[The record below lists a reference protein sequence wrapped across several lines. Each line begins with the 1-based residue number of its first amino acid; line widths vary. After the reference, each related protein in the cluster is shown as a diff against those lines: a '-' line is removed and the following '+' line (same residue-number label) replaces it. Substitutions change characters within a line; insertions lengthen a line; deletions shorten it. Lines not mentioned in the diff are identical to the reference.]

1 MVGPLHW
8 AVLSRAWNRVS
19 VLCARFILC
28 TPEMLRRRQTL
39 WSRWTSTYIS
49 SSCWKISES
58 VSPVPK
64 ASFFCNSEPRKTA
77 LETKLYEADSPWP
90 FLQVKTKSLLAVE
103 KNKLASPVRSVHVVS
118 VTALC
123 LSGLSS
129 AWLHFHLCRGAV
141 LTFIICC
148 FSLFWMWTPYLSI
161 GFFKASLFLE
171 VQGSLRVA
179 MSSTDVAEHWWS
191 LSKWL

>member
-8 AVLSRAWNRVS
+8 AVLSHTWNHVS
-19 VLCARFILC
+19 VLRARFILC
-28 TPEMLRRRQTL
+28 TPDMLRGWQAL

-64 ASFFCNSEPRKTA
+64 ASFFVTPNPERQLCKQ
-77 LETKLYEADSPWP
+77 LYVLFP

-103 KNKLASPVRSVHVVS
+103 KNKLASQVRSVHVVS
-118 VTALC
+118 VAALC
-123 LSGLSS
+123 LPGLSS
-129 AWLHFHLCRGAV
+129 AWLRFHLRRGAV
-141 LTFIICC
+141 LTFIVCG

-171 VQGSLRVA
+171 AQGSLRVA
-179 MSSTDVAEHWWS
+179 MSSTDVAKHWWS
-191 LSKWL
+191 LSKWP